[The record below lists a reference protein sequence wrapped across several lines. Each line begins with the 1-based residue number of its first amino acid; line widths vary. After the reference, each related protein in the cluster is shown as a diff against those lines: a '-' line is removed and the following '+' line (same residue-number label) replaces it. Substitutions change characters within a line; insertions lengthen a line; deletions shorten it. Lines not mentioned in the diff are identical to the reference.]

1 MTKTEEIPKQV
12 YVTNPKDYD
21 MMNPVGHQLD
31 WWNKVA
37 KEKRWKT
44 IQDDKLIIL
53 REEEE

>member
-12 YVTNPKDYD
+12 YITIPKDDD

-31 WWNKVA
+31 WWNKVS
-37 KEKRWKT
+37 KEKRFKT

-53 REEEE
+53 KEEEE